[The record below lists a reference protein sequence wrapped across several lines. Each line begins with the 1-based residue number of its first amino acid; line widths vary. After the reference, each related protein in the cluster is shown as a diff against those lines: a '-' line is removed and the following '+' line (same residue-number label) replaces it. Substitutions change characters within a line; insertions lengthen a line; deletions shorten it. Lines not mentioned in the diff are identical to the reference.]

1 MSQWTVATL
10 IIWFSAIVGTLVM
23 RKVSPES
30 YKVYA
35 VYVLVIC
42 IAFTALAGSHGF

>member
-1 MSQWTVATL
+1 MNQWTAATL
-10 IIWFSAIVGTLVM
+10 IIWIVAIVGTLVM

-30 YKVYA
+30 YKAYA

-42 IAFTALAGSHGF
+42 ITFTALAGSHGF